1 MVIGYRLYNKA
12 ASPKQVSAEAKNLL
26 LQLVRTYWSADTPP
40 QHISVDKDSSGAPV
54 LTVDGQPLCC
64 SLTHKSGC
72 IAAAF
77 SATTRIGIDL
87 ENLNTDKTYQRI
99 RNAYRHGF
107 LADTELTRDAF
118 FYRWTLAEA
127 FAKASG
133 IPLLEVLEK
142 PLKEQQASAKY
153 FQIRSFLLC
162 AYQASLPEKSR
173 EITLH
178 HLEADNQRQ

>member
-12 ASPKQVSAEAKNLL
+12 ASPKQVSAEARSLL
-26 LQLVRTYWSADTPP
+26 VQLVKTYWSASASKP
-40 QHISVDKDSSGAPV
+40 IVVGKDDSGAPF
-54 LTVDGQPLCC
+54 LTVDGIPLYC

-72 IAAAF
+72 IAAAY
-77 SATTRIGIDL
+77 SATTKIGIDL
-87 ENLNTDKTYQRI
+87 EDVNTHKNYHRI

-107 LADTELTRDAF
+107 LADTELTGDAF

-133 IPLLEVLEK
+133 TPLLEVLEK
-142 PLKEQQASAKY
+142 PLKKQQASAKY

-162 AYQASLPEKSR
+162 AYQTSLPGKNS

-178 HLEADNQRQ
+178 HLEADNQWQ